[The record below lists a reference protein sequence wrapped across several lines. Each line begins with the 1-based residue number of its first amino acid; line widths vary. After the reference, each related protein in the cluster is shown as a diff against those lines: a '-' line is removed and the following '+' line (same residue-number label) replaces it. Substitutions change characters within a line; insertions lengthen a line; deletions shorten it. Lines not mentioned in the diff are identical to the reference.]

1 MDTVGLTWL
10 LCGKALIRVTAGL
23 GVVGR
28 MDARHYHELPLH
40 HISVCL
46 VPAHGGLAWG
56 QYFIYMLA
64 FKKVAVLSD
73 GNLGGLLLT
82 VTV

>member
-1 MDTVGLTWL
+1 
-10 LCGKALIRVTAGL
+10 
-23 GVVGR
+23 

-64 FKKVAVLSD
+64 FKKVAILSD

-82 VTV
+82 VPV